1 MAQADAT
8 GVRVK
13 RDRDD
18 GRLVYDVDFYAGN
31 AEYEY
36 TIAAADGAVLESSRE
51 SFGGGGTGGNASG
64 GNASGGD
71 IGADRAQSIALG
83 HAGLAAGDVYGLKT
97 ERDRDNGVT
106 VYEVEF
112 KAGGYEYDYEINAS
126 TGEILGHSRE
136 YDD

>member
-13 RDRDD
+13 RD
-18 GRLVYDVDFYAGN
+18 GTTAASCTTWTFYAGN
-31 AEYEY
+31 AEYKY

-51 SFGGGGTGGNASG
+51 SSGGNTTG

-106 VYEVEF
+106 VLR
-112 KAGGYEYDYEINAS
+112 GGVQ
-126 TGEILGHSRE
+126 GGRL
-136 YDD
+136 